1 MALDLPAAQLGAT
14 VVLNL
19 SLAALTGA
27 SLSDRWLRANRSQWA
42 MRNFVSLRRIC
53 LAAVATALLACFAML
68 WFEAASMAEVALSEA
83 APAIHSVLTATH
95 YGFAW
100 TVGMAALTVLTVTSM
115 LRWTPPHRTIADLV
129 RLAAVGVFL
138 YSRSMVSHAGAGG
151 DISWAVAAD
160 WIHLVLI
167 SVWVGEVLVA
177 GFVTLRNVTGA
188 NSQDRL
194 ERAQYTQALSNSA
207 TVALIGIF
215 VTGILSAWRGLGS
228 LENATGNPYAT
239 VLLLKLA
246 LVGLAAALGGL
257 NRFHV
262 MPRLLTG
269 LRAPVRPSDKQE
281 GRFVLILQ
289 IETFVLVGALILAA
303 VLSSTSPP
311 TAG

>member
-27 SLSDRWLRANRSQWA
+27 SLSDRWLHANTSHWA
-42 MRNFVSLRRIC
+42 MRNLVALRRVC
-53 LAAVATALLACFAML
+53 LASVTTALLAYIAVL
-68 WFEAASMAEVALSEA
+68 WLEAASMAEVTLSEA
-83 APAIHSVLTATH
+83 APAVHSVLTATH

-100 TVGMAALTVLTVTSM
+100 KIGMVALIVVAVVSA
-115 LRWTPPHRTIADLV
+115 LRWAPQRRPVADLV
-129 RLAAVGVFL
+129 RLAGIAAFL

-151 DISWAVAAD
+151 DVSWAVAAD

-177 GFVTLRNVTGA
+177 GFVTLRHAKGTTG
-188 NSQDRL
+188 QDGA

-207 TVALIGIF
+207 TIALVGIF
-215 VTGILSAWRGLGS
+215 VTGIISAWRGLGS
-228 LENATGNPYAT
+228 LENATGNPYAA

-246 LVGLAAALGGL
+246 LVGVAAALGGL
-257 NRFHV
+257 NRFLV
-262 MPRLLTG
+262 MPRLLTD
-269 LRAPVRPSDKQE
+269 LRTSNGSSDKQE
-281 GRFVLILQ
+281 GKFVFILQ
-289 IETFVLVGALILAA
+289 IESFVLVGALVLAA